1 MPRFLALTSR
11 GLGGALHSE
20 FHELGFKKL
29 EMGGPNVS
37 FEASWKEMY
46 RAHLRSRVANR
57 ILLPILDFQAYNA
70 EDLYSALFKKHDFTK
85 YITPD
90 QTLAVESHVFEHK
103 ELRDQRFVAQ
113 KAKDAIVD
121 QFRKKFERRPDVD
134 SKNPDLQIVVRV
146 NRTEISVAID
156 MTGEPLSFRGY
167 RAQAGEAPLRE
178 TMAAG
183 LLDISDWNPDQP
195 LLDPMCGSGT
205 LLIEA
210 ALKARGGLMPRKS
223 PFLFQRL
230 LNFDSDAF
238 IKIQAETANTT
249 KPIKNLK
256 LYGFD
261 KDSKVIAFA
270 RANAKRAGVD
280 DVIHF
285 EVKPVEKLELPE
297 ALKRTPGTLICNP
310 PYAVRLG
317 QEKEIE
323 RLWEDFAHTMKTQF
337 QGWTCWLLSGNKD
350 VASALHLKTDRKV
363 PVYNGPMECRF
374 LRYQIR

>member
-20 FHELGFKKL
+20 LHELGFKKL

-37 FEASWKEMY
+37 FEGSWKEGY
-46 RAHLRSRVANR
+46 RAHLQSRVANR

-70 EDLYSALFKKHDFTK
+70 EDLYSAIFKKHDFTK
-85 YITPD
+85 YITPE
-90 QTLAVESHVFEHK
+90 QTLAIEAHVFEHR

-113 KAKDAIVD
+113 KVKDAIVD
-121 QFRKKFERRPDVD
+121 QFRKKFDRRPDVD
-134 SKNPDLQIVVRV
+134 AKNPDLQVVVRV

-156 MTGEPLSFRGY
+156 LTGEPLSFRGY
-167 RAQAGEAPLRE
+167 RQQAGEAPLRE

-183 LLDISDWNPDQP
+183 LVEISDWNRSQP
-195 LLDPMCGSGT
+195 MIDPMCGSGT

-210 ALKARGGLMPRKS
+210 ALKARGGLIPRKS

-230 LNFDSDAF
+230 LNFDGSAF
-238 IKIQAETANTT
+238 AKAQAEAANAAQ
-249 KPIKNLK
+249 PIQDLK

-261 KDSKVIAFA
+261 KDPKVIAFA
-270 RANAKRAGVD
+270 RANAKRAGVESI
-280 DVIHF
+280 IHF
-285 EVKPVEKLELPE
+285 EVKNIEKLQRPE
-297 ALKRTPGTLICNP
+297 GLMMGTLICNP

-317 QEKEIE
+317 QEKETE
-323 RLWEDFAHTMKTQF
+323 RLWEDLAHTLKTQF
-337 QGWTCWLLSGNKD
+337 QGWSCWLLSGNKD
-350 VASALHLKTDRKV
+350 VSSALHLKTDRKV

-374 LRYQIR
+374 LHYNIR

>member
-20 FHELGFKKL
+20 LAELGFKKL

-37 FEASWKEMY
+37 FDGSWKEMY
-46 RAHLRSRVANR
+46 RAHLQSRVANR
-57 ILLPILDFQAYNA
+57 ILLPVLDFQAYNA
-70 EDLYSALFKKHDFTK
+70 EDLYNAIFKKHDFTK
-85 YITPD
+85 YIAPE
-90 QTLAVESHVFEHK
+90 QTIAVESHVFEHR

-113 KAKDAIVD
+113 KTKDAIVD
-121 QFRKKFERRPDVD
+121 QFRKKFDRRPDVD
-134 SKNPDLQIVVRV
+134 AKNSDLQVVVRV

-156 MTGEPLSFRGY
+156 LTGEPMSFRGY
-167 RAQAGEAPLRE
+167 RSQAGEAPLRE

-183 LLDISDWNPDQP
+183 LVDIADWNPEQP

-210 ALKARGGLMPRKS
+210 ALKARGGLLPRKS
-223 PFLFQRL
+223 PFLFQHL
-230 LNFDSDAF
+230 QNFDSAAF
-238 IKIQAETANTT
+238 AKAQAEAANSL
-249 KPIKNLK
+249 KSIQNLK

-261 KDSKVIAFA
+261 KDPKVIAFA
-270 RANAKRAGVD
+270 RANAERAGVAGA
-280 DVIHF
+280 IHF
-285 EVKPVEKLELPE
+285 EVCKAEKLVLPTEL
-297 ALKRTPGTLICNP
+297 KNQTGVLICNP

-323 RLWEDFAHTMKTQF
+323 RLWEDFSHTLKTQF
-337 QGWTCWLLSGNKD
+337 QGWSCWLLSGNKD
-350 VASALHLKTDRKV
+350 VANALHLKTDRKV

-374 LRYQIR
+374 LHYQIR

>member
-11 GLGGALHSE
+11 GLGGALHAE
-20 FHELGFKKL
+20 LHELGFKKL

-37 FEASWKEMY
+37 FECNWKEAY
-46 RAHLRSRVANR
+46 RAHLQLRTANR
-57 ILLPILDFQAYNA
+57 ILLPVLDFQAYNA
-70 EDLYSALFKKHDFTK
+70 EDLYNAIFKKHDFTK

-90 QTLAVESHVFEHK
+90 QKLAVEAHVFEHR
-103 ELRDQRFVAQ
+103 ELRDTRFVAQ
-113 KAKDAIVD
+113 KTKDAVVD
-121 QFRKKFERRPDVD
+121 QFRKKFDRRPDVD

-146 NRTEISVAID
+146 NRTEISVSID
-156 MTGEPLSFRGY
+156 LTGEPLSFRGY
-167 RAQAGEAPLRE
+167 RSQAGEAPLRE
-178 TMAAG
+178 TLAAG
-183 LLDISDWNPDQP
+183 LVEISDWKPEQP

-210 ALKARGGLMPRKS
+210 ALKARGGIIPRKT

-230 LNFDSDAF
+230 QIFDPAAF
-238 IKIQAETANTT
+238 AKAQAEAANSARS
-249 KPIKNLK
+249 IKGLK

-285 EVKPVEKLELPE
+285 EVKPVEKLQLPE
-297 ALKRTPGTLICNP
+297 DLQGIPGVLICNP

-323 RLWEDFAHTMKTQF
+323 RLWEDFAHTLKHQF
-337 QGWTCWLLSGNKD
+337 QGWSTWLLSGNKD
-350 VASALHLKTDRKV
+350 VAQALHLKTDRKV

-374 LRYQIR
+374 LHYQIR